1 MHLIDAPV
9 EQVAPRHQRGG
20 AFRCCNELLAPPERG
35 QLVGDAGAV
44 ALVVA
49 RDREHQLGLGEPDIA
64 DRHYR
69 R

>member
-9 EQVAPRHQRGG
+9 EQVAPCHQRGG
-20 AFRCCNELLAPPERG
+20 AFGCCNELIAPPERG